1 MRLAVALACGLAFV
15 GISSQAYPVQI
26 HTCAVEKGSCCESGI
41 CKCVDCGDVLAPQT
55 PMALTTSFQL
65 HETFTVESLH
75 PSDGVIP
82 FSLTYKPLSPPPKLA
97 RV

>member
-1 MRLAVALACGLAFV
+1 MRLAVALICGLAFV

-26 HTCAVEKGSCCESGI
+26 HACVIDQNACCEPST
-41 CKCVDCGDVLAPQT
+41 CKCVDCGQVTIPAAPV
-55 PMALTTSFQL
+55 ALTPSFQL
-65 HETFTVESLH
+65 HEIVTVEALR
-75 PSDGVIP
+75 PSDTVVP

>member
-1 MRLAVALACGLAFV
+1 MRLAVALICGLAFV

-26 HTCAVEKGSCCESGI
+26 HTCGGGQSACCEPGQ
-41 CKCVDCGDVLAPQT
+41 CKCLDCGMVVMPHAPVT
-55 PMALTTSFQL
+55 LTASFHL
-65 HETFTVESLH
+65 REVVTVETLR
-75 PSDGVIP
+75 PSDTVVP

>member
-1 MRLAVALACGLAFV
+1 MRLAVALMCGLAFV

-26 HTCAVEKGSCCESGI
+26 HTCAIEKASCCTPKT
-41 CKCVDCGDVLAPQT
+41 CKCSDCGMVVAPHAPVT
-55 PMALTTSFQL
+55 LTASFHL
-65 HETFTVESLH
+65 REVVTVETLR
-75 PSDGVIP
+75 PSDTVVP

>member
-15 GISSQAYPVQI
+15 GISFQAYPVQI
-26 HTCAVEKGSCCESGI
+26 HTCSVEKDACCEPGT
-41 CKCVDCGDVLAPQT
+41 CKCVDCGQVIAPHA
-55 PMALTTSFQL
+55 PVALSPSFQL
-65 HETFTVESLH
+65 HKIVTVESLL
-75 PSDGVIP
+75 PSDTVVP

>member
-26 HTCAVEKGSCCESGI
+26 HTCAVEKDACCEPGA
-41 CKCVDCGDVLAPQT
+41 CKCVDCGDMLTPQT

-65 HETFTVESLH
+65 HETFTVDSLYF
-75 PSDGVIP
+75 SDQVIP
-82 FSLTYKPLSPPPKLA
+82 FNLTYKPLSPPPKLA